1 MNTIMALSSA
11 TSPNTDPGGPRRRR
25 PLVWGTL
32 GAVLAVALM
41 AVVLRFDVGPSAAD
55 LPVLGTVPA
64 FTLTA
69 GDGRP
74 MSADDLRGQVWIA
87 DFIFTRC
94 PTQCPMLTTN
104 MAKLQAA
111 LPADRSGAVRLVS
124 FTVDPG
130 HDTPEVLRAYAER
143 FGADGSRWAFLTGD
157 REALYALIRDGFHLA
172 VAEEP
177 GREGMITH
185 SDRFILVDRDLRI
198 RGYYSGSDPEGN
210 ARVVRDAARL
220 RASS

>member
-1 MNTIMALSSA
+1 MTGDGS
-11 TSPNTDPGGPRRRR
+11 PRRRA
-25 PLVWGTL
+25 LLWVGL
-32 GAVLAVALM
+32 GAVVGVGLTLWL
-41 AVVLRFDVGPSAAD
+41 LRLFVGNPATD

-69 GDGRP
+69 GDGRTV
-74 MSADDLRGQVWIA
+74 SAEELRGQVWIA

-94 PTQCPMLTTN
+94 PGQCPVLTAN
-104 MAKLQAA
+104 MAKLQTA
-111 LPADRSGAVRLVS
+111 LPADAAGVVRLVS
-124 FTVDPG
+124 FSVDPA

-143 FGADGSRWAFLTGD
+143 FGADGTRWTFLTGD
-157 REALYALIRDGFHLA
+157 RDALYTLIRDGFYLA
-172 VAEEP
+172 VNEEP
-177 GREGMITH
+177 GSTGMITH

>member
-25 PLVWGTL
+25 PLLWGTL

-94 PTQCPMLTTN
+94 PSQCPMLTAN
-104 MAKLQAA
+104 MAKVQKA
-111 LPADRSGAVRLVS
+111 LPADPAGVVRLVS
-124 FTVDPG
+124 FSVDPAY
-130 HDTPEVLRAYAER
+130 DTPEVLRAYAER
-143 FGADGSRWAFLTGD
+143 FGADTTRWAFLTGD
-157 REALYALIRDGFHLA
+157 RQALYTLIREGFHLA
-172 VAEEP
+172 VGEEA
-177 GREGMITH
+177 GSEGMITH

-198 RGYYSGSDPEGN
+198 RGYYSGSDTEAQ
-210 ARVVRDAARL
+210 ARLVRDAAAL